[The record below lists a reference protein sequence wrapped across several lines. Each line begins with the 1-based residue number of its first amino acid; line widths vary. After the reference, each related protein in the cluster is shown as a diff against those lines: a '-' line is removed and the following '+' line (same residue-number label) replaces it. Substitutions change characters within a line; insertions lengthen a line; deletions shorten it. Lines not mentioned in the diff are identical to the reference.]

1 MSSQALSGTVTSHTV
16 IRVPGK
22 ANAAAAPFVLLL
34 VECDGGKRVLGHFA
48 GREPPPIGVRVH
60 AAIDSSTPVF
70 SLEVRP

>member
-1 MSSQALSGTVTSHTV
+1 MSTHALSGIVTSHTV

-48 GREPPPIGVRVH
+48 RHEPPPIGTRVY
-60 AAIDSSTPVF
+60 ASGNQPTPMF
-70 SLEVRP
+70 SVEEPS